1 MKFKCSVDIN
11 LSREKVIEL
20 FDSAENMKYWQDGFV
35 SFEHLSGEAG
45 EVGAKS
51 RIMYDMNGKEM
62 ELIETITVK
71 NFPDEFSGTY
81 VHKHMT
87 NSMVNKFEWLAANKT
102 RWTAEIE
109 YTQLNGIMIKMM
121 AFLMPGMFK
130 KQTQKWLNQF
140 KEFAEKT
147 AG

>member
-1 MKFKCSVDIN
+1 MRFKCQVDID
-11 LSREKVIEL
+11 LPREKVIEL
-20 FDSAENMKYWQDGFV
+20 FDSVDNLKHWQDGFI
-35 SFEHLSGEAG
+35 SFEHLTGEPG
-45 EVGAKS
+45 EVGSTA
-51 RIMYDMNGKEM
+51 RMMYEMNGRPM
-62 ELIETITVK
+62 ELIETVTVK

-87 NSMVNKFEWLAANKT
+87 NSMVNKFEWLASDKT

-109 YTQLNGIMIKMM
+109 YTQLNGFIIKMM

-140 KEFAEKT
+140 KAFAE
-147 AG
+147 GN

>member
-1 MKFKCSVDIN
+1 MKFKCQVDID
-11 LSREKVIEL
+11 LPREKVIEL
-20 FDSAENMKYWQDGFV
+20 FDSVDNLKHWQDGFI
-35 SFEHLSGEAG
+35 SFEHLTGEPG
-45 EVGAKS
+45 EVGSTA
-51 RIMYDMNGKEM
+51 RMMYEMNGRPM
-62 ELIETITVK
+62 ELIETVTVK

-87 NSMVNKFEWLAANKT
+87 NSMVNKFEWLASDKT

-109 YTQLNGIMIKMM
+109 YTQLNGFMIKMM

-140 KEFAEKT
+140 KAFAE
-147 AG
+147 GN